1 MYTNSRHSRLL
12 LFTRYPEAGKTKT
25 RLIPQLGAD
34 GAALLQKRLTERVAG
49 QAQLLAE
56 RRGTETIIH
65 ETIIHYSG
73 GSREEMSSWL
83 GPVRCIAQTTGD
95 LGQRMRA
102 AFAHSFTEGAQTA
115 VLIGSDI
122 PDISADLLHQAFACL
137 LGGKEV
143 VIGPSA
149 DGGYYLIGLVARRA
163 AQLLPVLFEQ
173 MVWSSTDLFP
183 FTMDRLRQAG
193 YTAAILPIL
202 HDIDLPADLSLAKDR
217 GLL

>member
-1 MYTNSRHSRLL
+1 MSTNRRRLSRLL

-56 RRGTETIIH
+56 RWGTETIV
-65 ETIIHYSG
+65 HYSG
-73 GSREEMSSWL
+73 GSSEKMTSWL
-83 GPVRCIAQTTGD
+83 GPVRCVPQTMGD

-102 AFAHSFTEGAQTA
+102 AFAHSFTEGAETA

-122 PDISADLLHQAFACL
+122 PDISADLLHQAFHCL
-137 LGGKEV
+137 LGAKEV

-149 DGGYYLIGLVARRA
+149 DGGYYLIGLIARQA
-163 AQLLPVLFEQ
+163 AQLLPLLFDQ
-173 MVWSSTDLFP
+173 MVWSHADLFGV
-183 FTMDRLRQAG
+183 TMDRLRQAG
-193 YTAAILPIL
+193 YAVATLPVR
-202 HDIDLPADLSLAKDR
+202 HDIDLPADLLLAKDR

>member
-1 MYTNSRHSRLL
+1 MYTNSRLL
-12 LFTRYPEAGKTKT
+12 LFTRYPIAGKTKT

-34 GAALLQKRLTERVAG
+34 GAALLQKRLTERVAR

-56 RRGTETIIH
+56 RCGTETIV
-65 ETIIHYSG
+65 HYSS
-73 GSREEMSSWL
+73 GSSEKMTSWL
-83 GPVRCIAQTTGD
+83 GPVRCVAQTTGD

-102 AFAHSFTEGAQTA
+102 ALAHSFTEGAETA

-122 PDISADLLHQAFACL
+122 PDISADLLHQAFHSLQGA
-137 LGGKEV
+137 KEV

-149 DGGYYLIGLVARRA
+149 DGGYYLVGLVAQQA
-163 AQLLPVLFEQ
+163 AQLLPVLFDQ
-173 MVWSSTDLFP
+173 MVWSSADLFGV
-183 FTMDRLRQAG
+183 TMDRLRQAG
-193 YTAAILPIL
+193 YAVATLPVL

>member
-1 MYTNSRHSRLL
+1 MYTNSRLL

-56 RRGTETIIH
+56 RCGTETVV
-65 ETIIHYSG
+65 HYSG
-73 GSREEMSSWL
+73 GSNEQMTSWL

-102 AFAHSFTEGAQTA
+102 AFARSFIEGTETA

-122 PDISADLLHQAFACL
+122 PDISADLLHQAFDCL
-137 LGGKEV
+137 LGAKEV

-149 DGGYYLIGLVARRA
+149 DGGYYLVGLVARQA
-163 AQLLPVLFEQ
+163 AQLLPLLFDQ
-173 MVWSSTDLFP
+173 MVWSSADLFSV
-183 FTMDRLRQAG
+183 TMNRLRRAG
-193 YTAAILPIL
+193 FDVANLPVL
-202 HDIDLPADLSLAKDR
+202 RDIDLPADLSLAKDR